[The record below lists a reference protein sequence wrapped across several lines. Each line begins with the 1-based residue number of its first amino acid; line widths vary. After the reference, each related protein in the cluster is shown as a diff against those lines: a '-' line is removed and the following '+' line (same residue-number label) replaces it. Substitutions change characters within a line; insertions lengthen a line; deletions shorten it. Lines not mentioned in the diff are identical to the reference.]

1 MNIPHGGTLVNRIA
15 TGARKEELEAKAKSL
30 FQLTV
35 EDRYT
40 ADIEMIAIGAFSPLT
55 GFMGKADSEST
66 IENMTLTNGLAWG
79 IPILLP
85 AGDKFDAIET
95 GKEIAIL
102 DVDGRVMAIMNVEE
116 KFELDIDNLAA
127 KCFGTTED
135 AHPGVAAV
143 KRGGNKYIAGP
154 LEMVNRPLRKED
166 IDGKYF
172 LDPSETRA
180 EFEKRGWNTVV
191 AFQTRNPIHR
201 AHEYLIKCAQE
212 IVDGAL
218 IHPIVG
224 ETKSDDIPAP
234 VRMKCYEAL
243 ISGYFNGKNTML
255 SVLPTA
261 MRYAG
266 PREAINHTVIR
277 KNYGCTHMIIGRDHA
292 GVGNYYGTY
301 DAQVIMDK
309 VGPSIGMQILKF
321 ENTFWCVNTASM
333 ASSKTAPEN
342 PEMVSLS
349 GTKVREMLRSGIR
362 PPQEFSR
369 AEVADILIEWATAKA
384 KEEAT
389 A

>member
-1 MNIPHGGTLVNRIA
+1 NTPHGGTLVNRIA
-15 TGARKEELEAKAKSL
+15 TGDRKTELENKAKGL

-35 EDRYT
+35 EDRYG
-40 ADIEMIAIGAFSPLT
+40 ADVEMIAIGAFSPLT
-55 GFMGKADSEST
+55 GFMGKADSEGA
-66 IENMTLTNGLAWG
+66 IENMQLANGLAWG

-85 AGDKFDAIET
+85 AGAQYDNISV
-95 GKEIAIL
+95 GSEIALL
-102 DVDGRVMAIMNVEE
+102 DKENRVLAIMSVDE
-116 KFELDIDNLAA
+116 KFELDLDNLAQ
-127 KCFGTTED
+127 KCFKTTEE
-135 AHPGVAAV
+135 AHPGVQAI
-143 KRGGNKYIAGP
+143 KRGGNKFIAGP
-154 LEMVNRPLRKED
+154 LEMVNRPLRHEA
-166 IDGKYF
+166 IDDKYF

-180 EFEKRGWNTVV
+180 EFAKRGWNTIV

-234 VRMKCYEAL
+234 TRMKCYEAL
-243 ISGYFNGKNTML
+243 ISGYFNPANTML

-266 PREAINHTVIR
+266 PREAINHTIIR

-292 GVGNYYGTY
+292 GVGSYYGTY
-301 DAQVIMDK
+301 DAQVIMDEM
-309 VGPSIGMQILKF
+309 GPKIGMNILKF

-333 ASSKTAPEN
+333 ASSKTAPKD
-342 PEMVSLS
+342 PEMISLS
-349 GTKVREMLRSGIR
+349 GTKVREMLRAGVR
-362 PPQEFSR
+362 PPSEFSR
-369 AEVADILIEWATAKA
+369 PEVADILIDWATEAAKV
-384 KEEAT
+384 T